1 MILNVAAASLRCAGT
16 TACRLRTS
24 QLQHVKGIVLST
36 RIITLGLLA
45 AFLVALSTGC
55 ATARPAQANLPAA
68 VAPNPNAPYTV
79 PAGSRPTSLPLT
91 PEAEAEA
98 RPCHPR
104 HLSIEQISG
113 NSNGNLRSLKLAFV
127 NRGSVPCKLSGYP
140 GVALL
145 KSHEGTGKVSAE
157 HVTWTEVRSELAIA
171 KPAAPPRKQSEGL
184 TVTLMPHAVA
194 AFELAWTT
202 GQACTAVT
210 HLLLT
215 CPGTGRSFS
224 VSQPT
229 NICNDPI
236 QVTALRLDPYND

>member
-1 MILNVAAASLRCAGT
+1 M
-16 TACRLRTS
+16 
-24 QLQHVKGIVLST
+24 ST
-36 RIITLGLLA
+36 RFTTLALLGALLLA
-45 AFLVALSTGC
+45 LCGGC
-55 ATARPAQANLPAA
+55 ATDRRAQANVSAA
-68 VAPNPNAPYTV
+68 AAPDQNAPYTV
-79 PAGSRPTSLPLT
+79 PAGTRPASPPLT
-91 PEAEAEA
+91 PAAEAEA
-98 RPCHPR
+98 LPCNSR
-104 HLSIEQISG
+104 NLSIEQISG

-157 HVTWTEVRSELAIA
+157 HVAWAEVRSELAIL
-171 KPAAPPRKQSEGL
+171 KPAVPPRKQSEGL

-194 AFELAWTT
+194 AFQLAWTT

-236 QVTALRLDPYND
+236 QVTALRPDPDND